1 MYFNNKIRRLLPFL
15 FVDSAD
21 AVCRLARDWSK
32 KTLFPL
38 GNFPQMNRPDP
49 SGDPKIWGPSEQPNS
64 QFPLGN
70 FPQMKRQGGPATP
83 AGEVAREHFSA
94 SF

>member
-1 MYFNNKIRRLLPFL
+1 MYFKNKIGRLLPFL
-15 FVDSAD
+15 CVASAD

-32 KTLFPL
+32 KTL
-38 GNFPQMNRPDP
+38 
-49 SGDPKIWGPSEQPNS
+49 
-64 QFPLGN
+64 FPLGN

-83 AGEVAREHFSA
+83 AGEVAREHFSV